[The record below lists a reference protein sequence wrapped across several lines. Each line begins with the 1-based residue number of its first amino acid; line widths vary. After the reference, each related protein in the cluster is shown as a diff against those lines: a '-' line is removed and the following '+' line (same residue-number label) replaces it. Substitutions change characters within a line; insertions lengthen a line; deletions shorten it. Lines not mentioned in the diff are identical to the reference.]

1 MFDVKLALLM
11 LAGTTALI
19 EALKPCCYSK
29 KMMGRTFTLME
40 SNSKEVAAY
49 GCDTAN
55 DCVYKEDGTSDRY
68 CFKMGGQ
75 EEPVCLQE
83 LPTCTKYFAMPTLE
97 GPADRR
103 KIDTLF
109 YTLADNGTCTLPT
122 FPKYPTDSQFHKG
135 KLLVSDGDLMVFD
148 ADELSGNRMKQVI
161 QFDDKNR
168 QWEIRE
174 FDKVDDSFPRS
185 GYAIIPW
192 KKELYLIGGS
202 TFDFTGM
209 YAGVFKS
216 ADGKK
221 WVKLPWELKF
231 PQSELKACITTNADS
246 GHANLVVFGG
256 VSQTEAVK
264 KEIKIY
270 DIEDPNPATDGYMA
284 KTVHELKGDAGLKT
298 HQLVCH
304 DGWVYIAEFNPKLL
318 HSVKLSSSAEFK
330 AVEYNQVYDGTLM
343 VYQNKAGFAASV
355 KGAGK
360 FFYFD
365 TTSESLKEGSEF
377 PWFKEAGHLV
387 PVVTM

>member
-1 MFDVKLALLM
+1 
-11 LAGTTALI
+11 
-19 EALKPCCYSK
+19 
-29 KMMGRTFTLME
+29 
-40 SNSKEVAAY
+40 
-49 GCDTAN
+49 
-55 DCVYKEDGTSDRY
+55 
-68 CFKMGGQ
+68 
-75 EEPVCLQE
+75 
-83 LPTCTKYFAMPTLE
+83 
-97 GPADRR
+97 
-103 KIDTLF
+103 
-109 YTLADNGTCTLPT
+109 
-122 FPKYPTDSQFHKG
+122 
-135 KLLVSDGDLMVFD
+135 
-148 ADELSGNRMKQVI
+148 MKQVI

-192 KKELYLIGGS
+192 KKDLYLVGGS
-202 TFDFTGM
+202 TFDFST
-209 YAGVFKS
+209 YFAGVFKS

-256 VSQTEAVK
+256 VSRTEAVK

-330 AVEYNQVYDGTLM
+330 SVDYSAHSSDGTLL
-343 VYQNKAGFAASV
+343 VYQNKAGFAGGMLESNSPTIPP
-355 KGAGK
+355 KTQTK

-365 TTSESLKEGSEF
+365 PATESLKEGSEF
-377 PWFKEAGHLV
+377 LWYKESQDFRIRELV